1 MDFSFMS
8 MMTSEVYDAFIS
20 AGTPE
25 EKAKGAAEAIANYE
39 SRFNKLDK
47 EMILIKWMVSFN
59 LAFTMAIIYKL
70 FFV

>member
-1 MDFSFMS
+1 MS
-8 MMTSEVYDAFIS
+8 MMISEVYEAFIA

-25 EKAKGAAEAIANYE
+25 DKAKGAAEAIANYE

-47 EMILIKWMVSFN
+47 ETVLIKWMVGFN